1 MAGMAVQMLHHVM
14 RVLPELRYQP
24 TLKHL
29 TVRLGTDLVADTAH
43 AMLVWEPKRVVPTY
57 AVPQRD
63 VSASVTPTASP
74 GATAMSPVSLGD
86 GPPVLDPRTGF
97 GAHTT
102 GGESLDVHTENRK
115 AANAAFR
122 PDDPDLADYLL
133 LDFDAFEWWEEDQPI
148 VGHPQDPFH
157 RIDVRASSKL
167 IRLEHR
173 GVVLAESDRPQV
185 LFEAAF
191 PMARYYLPRHDVN
204 VDLESSALVTVC
216 AYKGTATHYTAAAAG
231 QELPDIAWSYE
242 DPLLDASGV
251 KGLISFYQERLDVFL
266 DGKPVER
273 PRTPWS

>member
-1 MAGMAVQMLHHVM
+1 MTGMAVQMLHHLM

-29 TVRLGTDLVADTAH
+29 TVRLGADLVADTAH
-43 AMLVWEPKRVVPTY
+43 GMLVWEPKRVLATY

-63 VSASVTPTASP
+63 VSASLTPSVSG
-74 GATAMSPVSLGD
+74 GATAMTPVVLGD

-97 GAHTT
+97 GAHTA
-102 GGESLDVHTENRK
+102 GGESLDVHTAHRL

-122 PDDPDLADYLL
+122 PDDPDLAGYLL
-133 LDFDAFEWWEEDQPI
+133 LDFDAFDWWEEDQPI
-148 VGHPQDPFH
+148 MGHPQDPFH
-157 RIDVRASSKL
+157 RVDVRASSRL
-167 IRLEHR
+167 VRLEYN
-173 GVVLAESDRPQV
+173 GVLLAESDRPQL

-191 PMARYYLPRHDVN
+191 PMARYYLPRHDVR
-204 VDLESSALVTVC
+204 VDLGPGARVTVC
-216 AYKGTATHYTAAAAG
+216 AYKGRATHYTAVVAG

-242 DPLLDASGV
+242 DPLLDATGV

-266 DGKPVER
+266 DGKPIER